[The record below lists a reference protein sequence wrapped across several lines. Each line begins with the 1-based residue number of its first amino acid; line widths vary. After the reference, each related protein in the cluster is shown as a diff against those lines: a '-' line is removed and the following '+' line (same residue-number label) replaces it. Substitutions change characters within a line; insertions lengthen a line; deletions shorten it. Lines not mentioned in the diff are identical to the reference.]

1 MFISVNMP
9 EKYLANIKLFVI
21 VVLAATVLFGCR
33 KYSDV
38 GKTTSDT
45 TKTVPGA
52 GTNPPLTNV
61 STAAIISAKIELKNN
76 LGKITED
83 ILCTINSKDEI
94 TAILPNADDS
104 KKLVLTFTTST
115 AGTTVKNKD
124 TILVSGV
131 TATTFNKAINLVT
144 LSTDGSTKTYKVMV
158 KIFTGL
164 PILRLTTSGPVI
176 SKDDYVKGSL
186 NVNPNLEFEQPVTT
200 IPLQIKGRGNS
211 TWVLYPKK
219 PYRLKFDAKTAM
231 LGMPAAKNWVL
242 LANYNDKT
250 LMRNRLALLLGRRLG
265 ADFTSDSRFVEVY
278 MNGDYIG
285 NYLLTA
291 QVEVNENR
299 VNITELKPANTS
311 DADITGGYLLELD
324 QKMDATYWFKTK
336 QGLPFAIKSPED
348 ITPLQLKYITG
359 YMQVTEDAL
368 FGANANDPVEGYAK
382 YINVDS
388 FLKWYLVEEI
398 FQTTDARDFSSI
410 FYYKDR
416 NGKLGMGPIWDFD
429 TSAGNVD
436 YAATKNPASFW
447 YIKYGKWFQRLAK
460 DPAFVA
466 KVKQRWALIKDNEV
480 KQMFTDIDETAAYLK
495 LSQQRNFVRWPI
507 LNTYVY
513 PNGVVTGS
521 YDKEVEY
528 LKNFL
533 NQRVNW
539 MNANIAGW

>member
-1 MFISVNMP
+1 MLKN
-9 EKYLANIKLFVI
+9 YLATIRLFVL
-21 VVLAATVLFGCR
+21 VMVAATALFGCR
-33 KYSDV
+33 KYPDAAN
-38 GKTTSDT
+38 TTTDS
-45 TKTVPGA
+45 TKTNPGT
-52 GTNPPLTNV
+52 GNV
-61 STAAIISAKIELKNN
+61 STAAITSAKIELKNN
-76 LGKITED
+76 LGKISED
-83 ILCTINSKDEI
+83 IVCTINSKDEI
-94 TAILPNADDS
+94 TAVLPNADDYR
-104 KKLVLTFTTST
+104 KLVLTFTTST
-115 AGTTVKNKD
+115 AGTIVKNLD
-124 TILVSGV
+124 TVLVSGV
-131 TATTFNKAINLVT
+131 TATTFNKPISLVT
-144 LSTDGSTKTYKVMV
+144 LSADGSTKTYKVMV

-186 NVNPNLEFEQPVTT
+186 NVNPNQEFDQPVTT

-211 TWVLYPKK
+211 TWVMYPKK
-219 PYRLKFDAKTAM
+219 PYRLKFDTKATM

-242 LANYNDKT
+242 LANYNDKS
-250 LMRNRLALLLGRRLG
+250 LMRNRIALMLGRRLG

-299 VNITELKPANTS
+299 VNIKELKTTNTS
-311 DADITGGYLLELD
+311 DEDITGGYLLELD
-324 QKMDATYWFKTK
+324 QKKDETYWFATK
-336 QGLPFAIKSPED
+336 QGLPFSVKSPED
-348 ITPLQLKYITG
+348 ITPQQLKYITG
-359 YMQVTEDAL
+359 YMQLTEDAL
-368 FGANANDPVEGYAK
+368 FGANANNPVDGYAK

-398 FQTTDARDFSSI
+398 FQTTDARDYSSI

-416 NGKLGMGPIWDFD
+416 NGKLGMGPLWDFD

-436 YAATKNPASFW
+436 YTETKYPASFW
-447 YIKYGKWFQRLAK
+447 YIKYGKWFERLAK
-460 DPAFVA
+460 DPAFAA
-466 KVKQRWALIKDNEV
+466 KVKQRWAQIKDNEV

-513 PNGVVTGS
+513 PNAVVTGS

-528 LKNFL
+528 LKSFL
-533 NQRVNW
+533 TQRVNW
-539 MNANIAGW
+539 MNANMVGW

>member
-1 MFISVNMP
+1 MAKN
-9 EKYLANIKLFVI
+9 YLANLKLYVL
-21 VVLAATVLFGCR
+21 VLLAATMLFSCR
-33 KYSDV
+33 KYNET
-38 GKTTSDT
+38 GTTKTDT
-45 TKTVPGA
+45 TKTNPGT

-61 STAAIISAKIELKNN
+61 STAAITSAKIELKNN

-83 ILCTINSKDEI
+83 VICTINSKDEI
-94 TAILPNADDS
+94 TAVLPNADDS
-104 KKLVLTFTTST
+104 KKLKLTFTLNT

-124 TILVSGV
+124 TVLVSGV
-131 TATTFNKAINLVT
+131 TTTDYNKPVNLVT

-164 PILRLTTSGPVI
+164 PILRLTTSGPVV

-186 NVNPNLEFEQPVTT
+186 SVNPNMEFEQPVTT

-211 TWVLYPKK
+211 TWVMYPKK
-219 PYRLKFDAKTAM
+219 PYRLKFDTKTAM
-231 LGMPAAKNWVL
+231 LGMPSAKNWVL
-242 LANYNDKT
+242 LANYNDKS
-250 LMRNRLALLLGRRLG
+250 LMRNRIALMLGRRLG

-278 MNGDYIG
+278 MNGDYLG

-299 VNITELKPANTS
+299 VNIKELKAPNTS
-311 DADITGGYLLELD
+311 DEDITGGYLLELD
-324 QKMDATYWFKTK
+324 QKMDETYWFKTK
-336 QGLPFAIKSPED
+336 QGLPFSVKSPED
-348 ITPLQLKYITG
+348 ILPSQLKYITG

-416 NGKLGMGPIWDFD
+416 NGKLGMGPVWDFD

-436 YAATKNPASFW
+436 YSPTKNPASFW
-447 YIKYGKWFQRLAK
+447 YIKYGKWFERLAK
-460 DPAFVA
+460 DPAFAA
-466 KVKQRWALIKDNEV
+466 KVKQRWAQIKDNEV
-480 KQMFTDIDETAAYLK
+480 KQMFIDIDETAAYLK

-513 PNGVVTGS
+513 PNAVVTGS

-528 LKNFL
+528 FKSFL
-533 NQRVNW
+533 TQRVNW
-539 MNANIAGW
+539 INANIAGW

>member
-1 MFISVNMP
+1 MP
-9 EKYLANIKLFVI
+9 QKYLANLRFYIFI
-21 VVLAATVLFGCR
+21 MLAATTLYSCR
-33 KYSDV
+33 KYTEGTKSA
-38 GKTTSDT
+38 TDT
-45 TKTVPGA
+45 TKTNPA
-52 GTNPPLTNV
+52 TGTNPPLTNV
-61 STAAIISAKIELKNN
+61 STAAITSAKIELKNN
-76 LGKITED
+76 LGKITDD
-83 ILCTINSKDEI
+83 IICTINSKDEI
-94 TAILPNADDS
+94 TAVLPNADDS
-104 KKLVLTFTTST
+104 KKLKLTFTLNTV
-115 AGTTVKNKD
+115 GTTVKNKD
-124 TILVSGV
+124 TLLTSGV
-131 TATTFNKAINLVT
+131 TITDFNKPVNLVT
-144 LSTDGSTKTYKVMV
+144 LSADGSTKTYKVLV

-164 PILRLTTSGPVI
+164 PILRLTTSGPVV
-176 SKDDYVKGSL
+176 SKEDYVKGSL
-186 NVNPNLEFEQPVTT
+186 SVNPNLEFDQPVTT

-219 PYRLKFDAKTAM
+219 PYRLKFDTKTAM
-231 LGMPAAKNWVL
+231 LGMPSAKNWVL
-242 LANYNDKT
+242 LANYNDKS
-250 LMRNRLALLLGRRLG
+250 LMRNRIALMLGRRLG

-278 MNGDYIG
+278 MNGDYLG

-299 VNITELKPANTS
+299 VNITELKTTNTS

-336 QGLPFAIKSPED
+336 QGLPFSVKSPED
-348 ITPLQLKYITG
+348 ITPQQLKYITG
-359 YMQVTEDAL
+359 YMQVTEDVL

-416 NGKLGMGPIWDFD
+416 NGKLGMGPVWDFD

-436 YAATKNPASFW
+436 YSPTKNPASFW
-447 YIKYGKWFQRLAK
+447 YIKYGKWFERLSK
-460 DPAFVA
+460 DPAFAA
-466 KVKQRWALIKDNEV
+466 KVKQRWAQIKDNEV

-513 PNGVVTGS
+513 PNAVVTGS

-528 LKNFL
+528 FKSFL
-533 NQRVNW
+533 TQRVNW
-539 MNANIAGW
+539 INANIAGW